1 MLVALS
7 TRTSI
12 ASKMTA
18 KLVLPLLSVFAL
30 YAIFYFAEINGLNH
44 LAQEAITAKTLPGTN
59 EPLRTVYT
67 GIAPVDNVLAAL
79 TTFFWPAT
87 DGSNPT
93 LTLHSIAFSGTFGA
107 AWTLVTLESW
117 RRGNAWTIAALSVP
131 LSHIYETEETDK
143 KNQSHDVRPCSAGTH
158 LRLCHAPVLRF
169 SATQLRHGAQAQ
181 C

>member
-1 MLVALS
+1 MWCESCRRQPSSEISYKYVNVDVLIRSTRMLVVLC
-7 TRTSI
+7 TKTSI
-12 ASKMTA
+12 ARKMTA

-44 LAQEAITAKTLPGTN
+44 LAQGAITAKTLPGTN
-59 EPLRTVYT
+59 EPLRTIYT
-67 GIAPVDNVLAAL
+67 GIEPVDNVLAAL

-117 RRGNAWTIAALSVP
+117 RRGNARTVAALSVN
-131 LSHIYETEETDK
+131 LSRIYNTR
-143 KNQSHDVRPCSAGTH
+143 S
-158 LRLCHAPVLRF
+158 
-169 SATQLRHGAQAQ
+169 
-181 C
+181 